1 MSKTAVISL
10 TKQLIYDRRPSFFF
24 FCGGTYFCSPLRNMS
39 SLGYTIEIHSEM
51 KLLKSMAWVIYKSN
65 NDEDDDDLKKQNKKT
80 VTF

>member
-1 MSKTAVISL
+1 
-10 TKQLIYDRRPSFFF
+10 
-24 FCGGTYFCSPLRNMS
+24 MS